1 MYQIVSLS
9 GSNNIC
15 IRVPGGCEGTGAPE
29 SVAVVAWL

>member
-1 MYQIVSLS
+1 MHQIVSLP
-9 GSNNIC
+9 GSNDIR